1 MHKCE
6 DAFYNPEGCQLS
18 ITIQKFPPINIQFFP
33 VWRAKSGV
41 LIGPFALLEPVR
53 IVAGFQDIAVVGD
66 AVK

>member
-1 MHKCE
+1 MATRFRPLAVFLICV
-6 DAFYNPEGCQLS
+6 S
-18 ITIQKFPPINIQFFP
+18 ITIEKFPPINIQFFP